1 MKRIRVWG
9 IAGAWLALA
18 LMFPRGSWG
27 GPLPPAA
34 PLPPAGPLPQAA
46 PPAVELAATPAVDLP
61 ATPATWVSARMLTGL
76 GEEGNRQPAPAP
88 RAQPRLRRQRPNT
101 ISLGLQG
108 QVGAVRGNSR
118 IADGFDQGIGYAFRF
133 RYMLSPSSALGFSF
147 EHQRYGAIQAPNN
160 SGVFADSHVVIT
172 TVSVEGIFYVHR
184 EREFNPY
191 FLGGV
196 GLATPDIVFTDLQT
210 SRVNEGLFALGGLG
224 FERFI
229 RPRFSLDFSVRG
241 YALVSNSEF
250 TSMGQVSLG
259 IHGYPGD

>member
-1 MKRIRVWG
+1 MERIRVWG
-9 IAGAWLALA
+9 IAGVWLALA

-27 GPLPPAA
+27 EPLSQAASLPPAA
-34 PLPPAGPLPQAA
+34 PLPQ
-46 PPAVELAATPAVDLP
+46 AVELAATPAVGLP
-61 ATPATWVSARMLTGL
+61 ATPVTWLSAGLLTGL
-76 GEEGNRQPAPAP
+76 GEWKRQPAPSP

-101 ISLGLQG
+101 ISLGMQG

-118 IADGFDQGIGYAFRF
+118 IADGFDQGPGYAFRF

-147 EHQRYGAIQAPNN
+147 EHQRYGAIQAPVNVP
-160 SGVFADSHVVIT
+160 GQFADSHVVIT

-196 GLATPDIVFTDLQT
+196 GLATPDIEFTMDQV
-210 SRVNEGLFALGGLG
+210 SRVNEGLFALGGVG

-259 IHGYPGD
+259 IHAYPGD